1 MERLGATP
9 EYLFGWNGSG
19 NNITREMVIDRDQTG
34 NILRNFISPPSKDT
48 VAVPDAGYT
57 LVRIQARNPGI
68 WLLHCH
74 MSWHNHIGMG
84 VILNVGGKKDW
95 PSMPKNFPKSETLY
109 KYEISLTCSYV
120 KNVVNPN
127 CFKKT
132 TPINNQSEK
141 LSFHSH
147 INLPPIHNKS

>member
-9 EYLFGWNGSG
+9 EYLFGWNGPG
-19 NNITREMVIDRDQTG
+19 NNITREMVIERDQAG
-34 NILRNFISPPSKDT
+34 NIPRNFISPPSKDT

-84 VILNVGGKKDW
+84 VILKVGGRKEW
-95 PSMPKNFPKSETLY
+95 PSMPKNFPTSGNF
-109 KYEISLTCSYV
+109 V
-120 KNVVNPN
+120 
-127 CFKKT
+127 
-132 TPINNQSEK
+132 
-141 LSFHSH
+141 
-147 INLPPIHNKS
+147 